1 MRSRQLST
9 NPTTSISPLRRI
21 ARATAPFVVGALVT
35 LVAFMLLRNTLPD
48 RFATHFGLDGKADGY
63 SSPATALGQYMLVFA
78 VEAAGI
84 AAAGLSI
91 QPALRTVRV
100 LTVFAWGL
108 AGATTYLFIAVM
120 GSLGGADSAQFPLYH
135 LALAAVVGVAVAAA
149 AWAGSRRQS

>member
-1 MRSRQLST
+1 M
-9 NPTTSISPLRRI
+9 
-21 ARATAPFVVGALVT
+21 T
-35 LVAFMLLRNTLPD
+35 LVAFLLLRNTLPD

-84 AAAGLSI
+84 AGAGLSI

-149 AWAGSRRQS
+149 AWAGSRWQS